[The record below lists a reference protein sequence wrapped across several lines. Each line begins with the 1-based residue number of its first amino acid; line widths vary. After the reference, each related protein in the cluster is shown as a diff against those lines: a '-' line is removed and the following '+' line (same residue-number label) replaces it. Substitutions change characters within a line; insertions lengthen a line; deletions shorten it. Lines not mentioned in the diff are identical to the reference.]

1 MAAPRVNPVPELG
14 PDDVAALDAELRLRL
29 GSGLESA
36 LADRDPVTWRAMGP
50 TMRWTRRGV
59 ALLGLALPTFPGAKE
74 ALRYAGI
81 CERYRGALEA
91 RGVRA
96 LPGRL
101 ALSPGPGRISG
112 WWVCHAPPEGQ
123 SLPTLL
129 RRASQDEARVILE
142 SLVERLLTTIQPSL
156 GLDGRLEA
164 WAIRDG
170 ELWALTTG
178 EPLLRDDA
186 GRDLLDPEARLAWLP
201 GISRPLLRAIDRAA
215 LDRCFHPRGALAD
228 LLVDVRALAGGRWRH
243 ELTEQVRCA
252 LHDPIDE
259 AELGAL
265 ERERQQQEAL
275 RDPLCRWM
283 ARLTR

>member
-1 MAAPRVNPVPELG
+1 MAAPRSNNVPELG
-14 PDDVAALDAELRLRL
+14 PEDVAALDAELRLRL

-36 LADRDPVTWRAMGP
+36 LSDRDPVTWRAMGP
-50 TMRWTRRGV
+50 RMRWVRRGV
-59 ALLGLALPTFPGAKE
+59 PLLGLALPAFPSAKE
-74 ALRYAGI
+74 ALRYAGT
-81 CERYRGALEA
+81 CEAYRAALEA
-91 RGVRA
+91 KGVRA

-101 ALSPGPGRISG
+101 ALSPGSGRITG
-112 WWVCHAPPEGQ
+112 WWVCHAPPEAQ
-123 SLPTLL
+123 SLPNLL

-142 SLVERLLTTIQPSL
+142 SIVERLLTTIQPSL
-156 GLDGRLEA
+156 GLDGRLDA

-201 GISRPLLRAIDRAA
+201 GVSRPFLRAIDRAA
-215 LDRCFHPRGALAD
+215 LERCFHPRGALAD

-243 ELTEQVRCA
+243 ELTEQARCA
-252 LHDPIDE
+252 LQDPFDE
-259 AELGAL
+259 AELVAL
-265 ERERQQQEAL
+265 ERERQQAEAL